1 MGKQSYRDGHK
12 KIDEEGNRPGLNIQ
26 FSCLYVLSSVHL
38 LTVSGFHNHS
48 KWNLLFLF
56 RDDWTPL
63 TADDIVILEVRN
75 SPDGGVDVTFYVKS
89 ESASDTTQVLP
100 YDVVEASVQV
110 SFKYCRFE
118 QF

>member
-1 MGKQSYRDGHK
+1 MSD
-12 KIDEEGNRPGLNIQ
+12 
-26 FSCLYVLSSVHL
+26 
-38 LTVSGFHNHS
+38 FHNHS

-63 TADDIVILEVRN
+63 TTDDIVILEVRN
-75 SPDGGVDVTFYVKS
+75 SPDGGIDVTFYVKS

-110 SFKYCRFE
+110 SYKYCRFE
-118 QF
+118 QFRCNIC